1 MPQASRRLL
10 LILSDAFF
18 ILISIIFVVFVCIQ
32 ESDLASFSDYLY
44 LYIIYILLSLP
55 IYIFTGQYKGITR
68 YIQSSFFYKLSIRNI
83 FLVLSV
89 SIFTYIFSIEV
100 LNTKLQLLV
109 WFSLTCFEVIF
120 RFLIRDILLNNTKS
134 NNINKPKIAIYGAG
148 EAGVQLANNL
158 SVSGLYDIKF
168 FVDDN
173 SSLWKRTIR
182 GLKIKSPKYLHCNQ
196 VDQVFLAIPSISR
209 EKRRSI
215 VFNFQKLG
223 IPILQIPSLEE
234 ITSGK
239 TMIDKLRPISIDDL
253 LGRDTIP
260 PNPNL
265 LLEAIQERVICVTG
279 AGGSIG
285 AELCRQI
292 LLLKPKKLVLFERSE
307 PSLYLINNELEKNLD
322 SEIVLKS
329 VLGSTTDK
337 KLVVSIFNREEVDL
351 VFHAA
356 AYKHVP
362 LVESNVI
369 QGIRNNVIST
379 KIIGEA
385 AKASCVKQVIL
396 ISTDKAVRPTSVM
409 GATKRLSELIMQ
421 ALSSEQKNKSNK
433 KLFSMVR
440 FGNVIGSSG
449 SVVPLFKKQIKEG
462 GPITLTDENIIRY
475 FMTIREAAQL
485 VLQSSVLAKG
495 GDVFLLDMG
504 DPVRIKDLAE
514 KMIHLSGLKLKNN
527 SNNDGDIEI
536 ITTGLRPGEKLYE
549 ELLIDAESIKTSHPL
564 IFSANESFFPP
575 EELWPKVDLLEEALN
590 NYNIENSLKLLSEL
604 VPEWR
609 AYRPSNFIINSINN
623 SNFIE

>member
-1 MPQASRRLL
+1 
-10 LILSDAFF
+10 
-18 ILISIIFVVFVCIQ
+18 
-32 ESDLASFSDYLY
+32 FSDYLY

-329 VLGSTTDK
+329 
-337 KLVVSIFNREEVDL
+337 
-351 VFHAA
+351 
-356 AYKHVP
+356 
-362 LVESNVI
+362 
-369 QGIRNNVIST
+369 
-379 KIIGEA
+379 
-385 AKASCVKQVIL
+385 
-396 ISTDKAVRPTSVM
+396 
-409 GATKRLSELIMQ
+409 
-421 ALSSEQKNKSNK
+421 
-433 KLFSMVR
+433 
-440 FGNVIGSSG
+440 
-449 SVVPLFKKQIKEG
+449 
-462 GPITLTDENIIRY
+462 
-475 FMTIREAAQL
+475 
-485 VLQSSVLAKG
+485 
-495 GDVFLLDMG
+495 
-504 DPVRIKDLAE
+504 
-514 KMIHLSGLKLKNN
+514 
-527 SNNDGDIEI
+527 
-536 ITTGLRPGEKLYE
+536 
-549 ELLIDAESIKTSHPL
+549 
-564 IFSANESFFPP
+564 
-575 EELWPKVDLLEEALN
+575 
-590 NYNIENSLKLLSEL
+590 
-604 VPEWR
+604 
-609 AYRPSNFIINSINN
+609 
-623 SNFIE
+623 